1 MNLRDL
7 SQIATVRDLENLQE
21 KIINEVRDL
30 LHKKQKLEREFF
42 TPKEFS
48 HITGLKY
55 STVVYHC
62 KVGKLKARLINFQHP
77 KNLPPKVEN
86 TLLNFPVSWQKKIM

>member
-1 MNLRDL
+1 MNLRGL

-30 LHKKQKLEREFF
+30 LYKKQKLEREFF

-48 HITGLKY
+48 HNYRT
-55 STVVYHC
+55 
-62 KVGKLKARLINFQHP
+62 
-77 KNLPPKVEN
+77 
-86 TLLNFPVSWQKKIM
+86 KI